1 MKIEYKWLKFSCD
14 IFYPLDLLKMDDEI
28 DDTLDE
34 QEEFQEK
41 LVGVLETGKDFEYVS
56 GFNTS
61 SSTYCFFSLQKI
73 LDKSNVS

>member
-1 MKIEYKWLKFSCD
+1 
-14 IFYPLDLLKMDDEI
+14 MDDEI

-56 GFNTS
+56 GFKTS
-61 SSTYCFFSLQKI
+61 FSTQVLHHQISRNSPPPRHQ
-73 LDKSNVS
+73 DH